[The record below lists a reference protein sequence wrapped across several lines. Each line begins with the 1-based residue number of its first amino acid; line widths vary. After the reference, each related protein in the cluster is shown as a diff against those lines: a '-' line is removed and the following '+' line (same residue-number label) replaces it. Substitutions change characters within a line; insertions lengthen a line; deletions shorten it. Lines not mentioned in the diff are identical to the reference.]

1 MREWL
6 GLVLAAV
13 CAIGLAEPADARAPQ
28 PAKSKAP
35 VVAAPASAGKPA
47 ATKPKAALAA
57 STKSAAPAGKVASA
71 RSVAGSSKAAPAKVE
86 VAKGKTVPA
95 KVQVAKGRAAPA
107 KVQVAKGKAA
117 PARVQVAR
125 GTPSHGKS
133 HFVHSG
139 RRHFAAHSAAPRHA
153 SNEVRARPV
162 YARSSGGG
170 YSRGAWGRGLAPAYG
185 VQTTSC
191 PDGTMATTA
200 HGHSSVVRCIPI

>member
-107 KVQVAKGKAA
+107 
-117 PARVQVAR
+117 RVQVAR

-170 YSRGAWGRGLAPAYG
+170 YNRGAWGRGLAPAYG